1 MAITM
6 PAIAP
11 PEMEELDESEFD
23 CVFGFEFEFESE
35 PEPPFDGDAFAGSA
49 LSVSDHE
56 LSQSGGFFAGVKVVS
71 V

>member
-1 MAITM
+1 MPITM

-11 PEMEELDESEFD
+11 PEIGELESESEFD
-23 CVFGFEFEFESE
+23 SGFGLEFESE
-35 PEPPFDGDAFAGSA
+35 SEPPFEGDAFAGSA

-56 LSQSGGFFAGVKVVS
+56 LSQSGGFFAGVSVVS